1 MSTLPLS
8 GVNSRFFSVIPLS
21 RFSLKKYRFFA
32 YFEFEK
38 NRRYNYLYCVNVT
51 YLNPECLCYVNGRL
65 DTFWGELG
73 KLMEAGEP
81 RFPHLS
87 RLMTTL
93 LVVPAGNASSEIV
106 CSHVRKIATNFRSE
120 LCALLSVKWNV
131 DDSATSCTCSA
142 KLIRSAKSA
151 TYSYNQGH
159 RFWNCEFRISKIT
172 IWSCHICL

>member
-21 RFSLKKYRFFA
+21 RFSLKKSRFFVRIN
-32 YFEFEK
+32 FEFEK
-38 NRRYNYLYCVNVT
+38 NRRYNYLCCVNTSYTPRVLMLRQRT
-51 YLNPECLCYVNGRL
+51 VGHLL
-65 DTFWGELG
+65 GEMG

-93 LVVPAGNASSEIV
+93 LVVPTGNASSEIV
-106 CSHVRKIATNFRSE
+106 SSQVRKIATNFRSE
-120 LCALLSVKWNV
+120 LCRALSVKWNV

-151 TYSYNQGH
+151 TYRYNQGH
-159 RFWNCEFRISKIT
+159 RF
-172 IWSCHICL
+172 